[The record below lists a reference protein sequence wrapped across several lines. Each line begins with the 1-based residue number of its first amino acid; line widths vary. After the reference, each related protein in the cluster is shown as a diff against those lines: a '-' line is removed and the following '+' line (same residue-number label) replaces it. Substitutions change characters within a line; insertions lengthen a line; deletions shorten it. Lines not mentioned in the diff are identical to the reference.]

1 MPTPSKQGEQIFK
14 GIAASPGVVQGK
26 VLVLDSD
33 HIEAPQRRLV
43 PEKKVAAEIDRLKA
57 ALVRTREQIRDVQAR
72 VRQRLGASDA
82 EIFEA
87 HALVLED
94 QVLIDQVTRFIR
106 EERVNAEFAFHQVT
120 AQYTQALD
128 EVQDEYLRERA
139 SDLRDLSGRV
149 LQNLTG
155 KEAHHD
161 LRRLSEPCIILAHDL
176 TPSTTAQLD
185 RENTLGFATD
195 VGGKTSHTAILAG
208 SMGIPAVV
216 GLKDA
221 VRAMAS
227 GDFVLLDGFNGL
239 IIVNPTD
246 QTLFEYGQLERRKI
260 DLHAKLAEIRTSP
273 AITLDGQRVMLSA
286 NVEQISDTAAV
297 LDCGAEGV
305 GLFRTEFLFLE
316 RDTLPTE
323 EEQYISYHRV
333 ASALHPHMVIFR
345 TLDIGGD
352 KLAGMWQGAPE
363 SNPFLGFRAIRL
375 CLQETGIFCT
385 QLRALLRASAGGNV
399 RVMYPMISSVDEF
412 DEANRLLEE
421 CKAQLR
427 QARVPFD
434 EKLEVGAMI
443 EIPSAALVADALARR
458 ARFFSI
464 GTNDLIQ
471 YTLAVDRL
479 NEKIAHLYNPT
490 HPALLRLIQMTVE
503 AGKRQGIWTGVCGE
517 MAGDPALVPLLLGLG
532 VDELSV
538 SPPMVPTIKHLIR
551 RLKLSEAREMAQA
564 ALQSE
569 SSVDIL
575 ARSRALVQRVAP
587 GLFESQPVKL

>member
-273 AITLDGQRVMLSA
+273 AITLDGQRVILSA

-333 ASALHPHMVIFR
+333 ASALHPHTVIFR